1 MCVCMY
7 DRQRCEIGFK
17 KKTYL
22 EDDLEEKQLREIKW
36 YYIVVQMGRFEWE
49 IDLNWVVFLY

>member
-1 MCVCMY
+1 M
-7 DRQRCEIGFK
+7 IGRGVK
-17 KKTYL
+17 SGLIKKTYL

-49 IDLNWVVFLY
+49 IDLNWVAVLY